1 MGAALI
7 YSIARRADWL
17 VAQQRGGYAG
27 SDDDRRD
34 GFIHFSTAAQVRE
47 SCRRHRAG
55 QCDLVLL
62 AVDPD
67 ALGDALRWEPS
78 RGGTLFPHLYAELS
92 VAAVVAVHDLPLGP
106 DGEHVF
112 PPLGADGEP
121 D

>member
-1 MGAALI
+1 MI
-7 YSIARRADWL
+7 YSIARRTDWL
-17 VAQQRGGYAG
+17 VAQQRGGYVG

-55 QCDLVLL
+55 QCDLDLL

-78 RGGTLFPHLYAELS
+78 RGGALFPHLYAELS